1 MLEESNV
8 YELVNEFTSQVMMN
22 KPTEQMMMT
31 QGITSMVQLFK
42 ERSKNSLET
51 HQSMLWSGVDEF
63 DRIILENKAM
73 NLNFTNT
80 TYPRV

>member
-80 TYPRV
+80 TDPRV

>member
-31 QGITSMVQLFK
+31 
-42 ERSKNSLET
+42 
-51 HQSMLWSGVDEF
+51 
-63 DRIILENKAM
+63 
-73 NLNFTNT
+73 
-80 TYPRV
+80 

>member
-51 HQSMLWSGVDEF
+51 HQSM
-63 DRIILENKAM
+63 
-73 NLNFTNT
+73 
-80 TYPRV
+80 